1 MVNVEIFQNVV
12 GGVGTSGERLFMF
25 YAEVTDKMKVGAGG
39 GMTFIGHSELTG
51 FCIILRFEFE

>member
-12 GGVGTSGERLFMF
+12 DGVCTSGERLYMF

-39 GMTFIGHSELTG
+39 GMTFVGQPGLTG
-51 FCIILRFEFE
+51 FCIIQILELL

>member
-12 GGVGTSGERLFMF
+12 GGVGTSGERLYMF

-39 GMTFIGHSELTG
+39 GIPFIGNSGLTG
-51 FCIILRFEFE
+51 FCIIL